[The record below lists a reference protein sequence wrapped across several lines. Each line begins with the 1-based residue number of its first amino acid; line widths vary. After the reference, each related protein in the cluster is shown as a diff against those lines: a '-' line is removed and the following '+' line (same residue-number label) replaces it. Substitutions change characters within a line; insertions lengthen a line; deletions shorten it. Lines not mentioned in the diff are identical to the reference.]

1 MPDAGSF
8 AKLEA
13 LVSTLAGR
21 LGTAAFAPHVTLIH
35 GLALEES
42 ELAARAATL
51 SKRLRVPPVELGPLE
66 ARDEFFRSLY
76 LRAEPSDWFRVEH
89 AGAAEA
95 YGVSPDP
102 AYLPHL
108 SLVYG
113 RVDASEKERVS
124 TIAADRPSAIE
135 LTAIEVWRTHGPV
148 GDWRLRRRLPLGGS

>member
-13 LVSTLAGR
+13 LVSTLAKH

-66 ARDEFFRSLY
+66 AGDEFF
-76 LRAEPSDWFRVEH
+76 PSTCAPSRRI
-89 AGAAEA
+89 GS
-95 YGVSPDP
+95 GS
-102 AYLPHL
+102 
-108 SLVYG
+108 
-113 RVDASEKERVS
+113 S
-124 TIAADRPSAIE
+124 TP
-135 LTAIEVWRTHGPV
+135 G
-148 GDWRLRRRLPLGGS
+148 RRRRTASPPTPRTCPT